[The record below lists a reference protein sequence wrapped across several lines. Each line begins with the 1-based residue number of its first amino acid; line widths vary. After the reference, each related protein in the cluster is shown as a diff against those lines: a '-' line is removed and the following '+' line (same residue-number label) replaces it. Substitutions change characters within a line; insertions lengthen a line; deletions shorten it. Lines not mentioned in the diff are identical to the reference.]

1 MAVFLFDEI
10 IFGPVKSRRL
20 GISLGINLLPT
31 NLKVC
36 NFNCIYCECGW
47 TNEDDIDKNKIPSAK
62 QVKDTL
68 REKLKSM
75 KETNDPPDVI
85 TFAGNGEPTL
95 HPEFIEIIN
104 DTLELR
110 KEFFPKTRIA
120 VLSNAT
126 TTSKPEIRE
135 ALNKV
140 DQNILKIDSAF
151 DRTIQILNNPPK
163 GFTIKNLVDNLKLF
177 NGNLIVQTMFVK
189 GAYNNQTIDNSSNE
203 EVDAWLKLIKQI
215 SPGLVMVYTIAR
227 DTPSYG
233 LFKVSAERL
242 HQIADKVINMGILAQ
257 VSI

>member
-1 MAVFLFDEI
+1 
-10 IFGPVKSRRL
+10 
-20 GISLGINLLPT
+20 LPT

-47 TNEDDIDKNKIPSAK
+47 TNENEIDKNKIPSARL
-62 QVKDTL
+62 VKETL
-68 REKLKSM
+68 REKLISM
-75 KETNDPPDVI
+75 KDKNDPLDVI

-95 HPEFIEIIN
+95 HPEFIDIIN

-126 TTSKPEIRE
+126 RIARPEIRE

-151 DRTIQILNNPPK
+151 DQTIQQINNPPN

-177 NGNLIVQTMFVK
+177 KGNLIVQTMFVK
-189 GAYNNQTIDNSSNE
+189 GTYKNQPIDNSTDI
-203 EVDAWLKLIKQI
+203 EVDAWLKLIKEI

-227 DTPSYG
+227 DTPSNG
-233 LFKVSAERL
+233 LHKVAALRL
-242 HQIADKVINMGILAQ
+242 HQIADKVVDMGILAQ